1 MIIVGLGNPGK
12 KYENTHH
19 NAGFMAI
26 DRIAD
31 ELGVKFN
38 KKGCSAEYGFTSVN
52 GEMIVLAKPQT
63 YMNLSGEAVKA
74 LIAYFKEDPKNV
86 IIIYDDIEIPLG
98 AIRVRKDGSG
108 GTHNGMKNII
118 LEVGTKEIP
127 RIRIGL
133 GVDKS
138 MDLADYVLSNI
149 SKADME
155 IVLKACDK
163 INAGLEN
170 YIKNGDFEK
179 LMQSCNGKVE

>member
-19 NAGFMAI
+19 NVGFMCI
-26 DRIAD
+26 DALAD
-31 ELGVKFN
+31 KMGIKFN
-38 KKGCSAEYGFTSVN
+38 KKGCSAEYGFTSIN

-63 YMNLSGEAVKA
+63 YMNLSGEAVKS
-74 LIAYFKEDPKNV
+74 LMAYFKEDAKDVV
-86 IIIYDDIEIPLG
+86 IIFDDIEIPLG

-133 GVDKS
+133 GVDKTI
-138 MDLADYVLSNI
+138 DLKDYVLSPI

-155 IVLKACDK
+155 IVSQSIDK
-163 INAGLEN
+163 INDALVD
-170 YIKNGDFEK
+170 YVKDKDIEK
-179 LMQSCNGKVE
+179 LMQKCNQKQ

>member
-19 NAGFMAI
+19 NVGFMAI
-26 DRIAD
+26 DRIAE

-63 YMNLSGEAVKA
+63 YMNLSGEAVKG
-74 LIAYFKEDPKNV
+74 LINYFKEDPKNV
-86 IIIYDDIEIPLG
+86 IIIFDDIEIPLG

-138 MDLADYVLSNI
+138 MDLADYVLSPI

-155 IVLKACDK
+155 IVSPNLDK
-163 INAGLEN
+163 IAKAIPQ
-170 YIKNGDFEK
+170 YIKDRDIEK
-179 LMQSCNGKVE
+179 LMQTLNIKG

>member
-19 NAGFMAI
+19 NVGFMCI
-26 DRIAD
+26 DALAD
-31 ELGVKFN
+31 KMGIKFN
-38 KKGCSAEYGFTSVN
+38 KKGCSAEYGFTSIN

-63 YMNLSGEAVKA
+63 YMNLSGEAVKS
-74 LIAYFKEDPKNV
+74 LMAYFKEDAKNV
-86 IIIYDDIEIPLG
+86 VIIFDDIEIPLG

-133 GVDKS
+133 GVDKTI
-138 MDLADYVLSNI
+138 DLKDYVLSPI

-155 IVLKACDK
+155 IVDASIEK
-163 INAGLEN
+163 INDALN
-170 YIKNGDFEK
+170 DYIKDKDIEK
-179 LMQSCNGKVE
+179 LMQKCNQKQ

>member
-19 NAGFMAI
+19 NVGFMCI
-26 DRIAD
+26 DALA
-31 ELGVKFN
+31 EKLGVKFN
-38 KKGCSAEYGFTSVN
+38 KKGCQAEYGFTSIN

-63 YMNLSGEAVKA
+63 YMNLSGEAVKS
-74 LIAYFKEDPKNV
+74 LMAYFKEDASNV
-86 IIIYDDIEIPLG
+86 IIIFDDIEIPLG
-98 AIRVRKDGSG
+98 AIRVRKEGSG

-118 LEVGTKEIP
+118 SEVGTKDIP

-138 MDLADYVLSNI
+138 IDLKDFVLSPI

-155 IVLKACDK
+155 IVSASIEK
-163 INAGLEN
+163 INDGLN
-170 YIKNGDFEK
+170 DYIKDKDIEK
-179 LMQSCNGKVE
+179 LMQKCNQKQ

>member
-1 MIIVGLGNPGK
+1 MIIVGLGNPGV
-12 KYENTHH
+12 KYEKTHH
-19 NAGFMAI
+19 NAGFIAV
-26 DRIAD
+26 DYIAD
-31 ELGVKFN
+31 KMGVKFN
-38 KKGCSAEYGFTSVN
+38 KKGCQAEYGFTSVN
-52 GEMIVLAKPQT
+52 GEQIVLAKPQT
-63 YMNLSGEAVKA
+63 YMNLSGEAVKG
-74 LIAYFKEDPKNV
+74 LIKYFKEEPQNTT
-86 IIIYDDIEIPLG
+86 IIYDDIELPLG
-98 AIRVRKDGSG
+98 TIRVRKNGSG

-118 LEVGTKEIP
+118 QEVATQDIP

-155 IVLKACDK
+155 IVMKACDK
-163 INAGLEN
+163 INAGIAN

>member
-19 NAGFMAI
+19 NVGFMAI
-26 DRIAD
+26 DKIA
-31 ELGVKFN
+31 EALNVKFN
-38 KKGCSAEYGFTSVN
+38 KKGCASEYGFTSVN
-52 GEMIVLAKPQT
+52 GEQIVLAKPQT
-63 YMNLSGEAVKA
+63 YMNLSGEAVKSLMSHFDESA
-74 LIAYFKEDPKNV
+74 DNV
-86 IIIYDDIEIPLG
+86 IIIFDDIEIPLG
-98 AIRVRKDGSG
+98 AIRVRKEGSG

-118 LEVGTKEIP
+118 QEVGTKEIK

-149 SKADME
+149 SKSDME
-155 IVLKACDK
+155 IVMKACDK
-163 INAGLEN
+163 INSGIAN

>member
-19 NAGFMAI
+19 NVGFMAI
-26 DRIAD
+26 DKIA
-31 ELGVKFN
+31 EVLNVKFN
-38 KKGCSAEYGFTSVN
+38 KKGCAAEYGFTSFN
-52 GEMIVLAKPQT
+52 GEQIVLAKPQT
-63 YMNLSGEAVKA
+63 YMNLSGEAVKS
-74 LIAYFKEDPKNV
+74 LMSHFKEDADNV
-86 IIIYDDIEIPLG
+86 LIIFDDIEIPLG

-133 GVDKS
+133 GVDKTI
-138 MDLADYVLSNI
+138 DLKDYVLSPI

-155 IVLKACDK
+155 IVSQSIDK
-163 INAGLEN
+163 INDALVD
-170 YIKNGDFEK
+170 YVKDKDIEK
-179 LMQSCNGKVE
+179 LMQKCNQKQ

>member
-19 NAGFMAI
+19 NVGFMCI
-26 DRIAD
+26 DALAD
-31 ELGVKFN
+31 KMGIKFN
-38 KKGCSAEYGFTSVN
+38 KKGCSAEYGFTSIN

-63 YMNLSGEAVKA
+63 YMNLSGEAVKS
-74 LIAYFKEDPKNV
+74 LMAYFKEDAKNV
-86 IIIYDDIEIPLG
+86 VIIFDDIEIPLG

-133 GVDKS
+133 GVDKTI
-138 MDLADYVLSNI
+138 DLKDYVLSPI

-155 IVLKACDK
+155 IVSQSIDK
-163 INAGLEN
+163 INDALVD
-170 YIKNGDFEK
+170 YVKDKDIEK
-179 LMQSCNGKVE
+179 LMQKCNQKQ